1 MLPPILPW
9 YIRSFPES
17 EISEDRL
24 PSVFVRVVSPVER
37 GSGKTPKNLR
47 LYRWLVLS
55 ARGLRRFPFCCY
67 RTPGYRRI
75 PFPLPLSF
83 PFPGFRPTFPF
94 FLSLGCECQ
103 LTHWSPELGQRVVPP
118 FRRFHTATHIK
129 APKSSDLLTTFDICG
144 NIEKELQKRG
154 MLPQTYDIDYKE
166 LISRDPGIHCWKNI
180 ESGCYK
186 KIITGSRFSEKDIWT
201 FRGVE
206 DAHKMFQHMEIVAVY
221 RVNRGKVKLDALLP
235 EGHTRAWQ

>member
-1 MLPPILPW
+1 MRLSFSFSFVCLFPIGCDSRFPFLLFL
-9 YIRSFPES
+9 SFPES

-24 PSVFVRVVSPVER
+24 PSDFVRVVSPFER

-83 PFPGFRPTFPF
+83 PFPGFRPTLPF
-94 FLSLGCECQ
+94 FLSPGCECQ

-118 FRRFHTATHIK
+118 FRRFHTATSTCLR
-129 APKSSDLLTTFDICG
+129 AF
-144 NIEKELQKRG
+144 
-154 MLPQTYDIDYKE
+154 
-166 LISRDPGIHCWKNI
+166 
-180 ESGCYK
+180 
-186 KIITGSRFSEKDIWT
+186 RF
-201 FRGVE
+201 
-206 DAHKMFQHMEIVAVY
+206 
-221 RVNRGKVKLDALLP
+221 
-235 EGHTRAWQ
+235 